1 MNLPKVKLPNVLR
14 PRLSPR
20 KDRPQATPGPLLSQG
35 VLWQLPLSCAR
46 RTRRMLELGRT
57 IGMEA
62 VGFIPGWTC
71 EKGHNMSCHVMS
83 KYDYI

>member
-57 IGMEA
+57 MGAEA
-62 VGFIPGWTC
+62 VMIKEQWNLEVSYDTC
-71 EKGHNMSCHVMS
+71 MIDH
-83 KYDYI
+83 D